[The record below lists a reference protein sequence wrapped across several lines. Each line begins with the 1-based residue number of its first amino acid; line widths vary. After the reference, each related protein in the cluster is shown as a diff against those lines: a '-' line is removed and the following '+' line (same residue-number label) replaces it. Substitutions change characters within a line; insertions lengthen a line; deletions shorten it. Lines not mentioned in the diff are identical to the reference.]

1 MSLKLSGWN
10 QSTAANIRVK
20 LKSRNRAA
28 HTVKQG
34 GFNATE
40 AERANTG
47 ERRAA
52 QRLRHTAQTGI
63 KELEGKE
70 RKGGWNKEAEITPFL
85 IYVRQRNSVN
95 HHTSFFCVATF
106 STLVSEYCS
115 VAVATGVFRAKEH
128 IVPKEQTVQSADSCV
143 VSYVRTRRHTFSLTE
158 KKTKITRVKMYL
170 RMWLLKL
177 SEHRCHLLRAL
188 KPSDAQKALSHTW
201 WSTLPR

>member
-1 MSLKLSGWN
+1 MSLKRSGWN

-70 RKGGWNKEAEITPFL
+70 RKGG
-85 IYVRQRNSVN
+85 
-95 HHTSFFCVATF
+95 
-106 STLVSEYCS
+106 
-115 VAVATGVFRAKEH
+115 
-128 IVPKEQTVQSADSCV
+128 
-143 VSYVRTRRHTFSLTE
+143 
-158 KKTKITRVKMYL
+158 
-170 RMWLLKL
+170 
-177 SEHRCHLLRAL
+177 
-188 KPSDAQKALSHTW
+188 
-201 WSTLPR
+201 